1 VPLPPETILD
11 DVFAPMQVVLAGYRT
26 VFNERARAFDR
37 ASADAGA
44 ELTRKV
50 RTLAGNFQ
58 ILTLEPRLLLP
69 WTNPVWF
76 QYVSHKLGRLIVP
89 YAMLALIASN
99 MVVAQ
104 RSVIYAAALA
114 AQCVF
119 YLLAAY
125 GAWLDQRGPI
135 TAGEMP
141 PALAATWPAAPST
154 DPPGALNA

>member
-1 VPLPPETILD
+1 
-11 DVFAPMQVVLAGYRT
+11 VLAGYRT

-37 ASADAGA
+37 ASPDAGA
-44 ELTRKV
+44 EISRKV
-50 RTLAGNFQ
+50 RTLAGNVQ
-58 ILTLEPRLLLP
+58 ILKLEPRLLLP

-89 YAMLALIASN
+89 YAMLALIASS
-99 MVVAQ
+99 MAVAN
-104 RSVIYAAALA
+104 RSLIYAAALA

-125 GAWLDQRGPI
+125 GAWLDHQRGHI
-135 TAGEMP
+135 MAGRMP
-141 PALAATWPAAPST
+141 RALAATWRAAPST